1 MENRIITIEKQLSS
15 LEASVKGIHYDM
27 QRVRNTKSEL
37 PSWLRNSAIA
47 ILMAIF
53 MNVIASVWW
62 ASGITNTQET
72 LIQAVAVNT
81 EERYEA
87 ADKYQAIMIELNKLT
102 VSLSHMTDQN
112 QALLDVIH
120 RSNGVTL
127 EQ

>member
-27 QRVRNTKSEL
+27 QRVRDSKSEL
-37 PSWLRNSAIA
+37 PTWLRNSALA
-47 ILMAIF
+47 IMMALF
-53 MNVIASVWW
+53 ANVVASVWW

-72 LIQAVAVNT
+72 LIQAVSVNT
-81 EERYEA
+81 EERYKS

-102 VSLSHMTDQN
+102 ISLEHMTDQN
-112 QALLDVIH
+112 EALLDVIH